1 MGRRGILAQRALLA
15 AVLEEIVELGPGRYS
30 GEHSRR
36 ETANAPQAFAQ
47 VAAVASGSP
56 FSQPRRNSDMKASPA
71 PSTL

>member
-1 MGRRGILAQRALLA
+1 MLSSAQ
-15 AVLEEIVELGPGRYS
+15 VGYS

-56 FSQPRRNSDMKASPA
+56 FSQPRRKPDMKASPA